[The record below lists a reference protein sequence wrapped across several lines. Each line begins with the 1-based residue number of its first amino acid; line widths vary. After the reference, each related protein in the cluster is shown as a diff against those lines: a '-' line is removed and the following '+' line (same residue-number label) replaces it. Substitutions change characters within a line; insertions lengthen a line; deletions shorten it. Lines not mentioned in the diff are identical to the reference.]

1 MIGTTISHYR
11 ILEKLGEGGRGIVY
25 RAHDTKL
32 DRPVALKFISSSL
45 TVSEQD
51 KTRFIHEARAA
62 SALEHSN
69 ICAVYEIDET
79 PGGQMF
85 LVMPAYEGIPLNK
98 KVEHGPLPINEAID
112 IAIQIA
118 EGLQAAH
125 EKGIVH
131 RDIKS
136 SNIFITSKGQV
147 KIMDFGLARSAG
159 MTKVTKTGTTIG
171 TVPFMSPEQARGEK
185 VDHRTD
191 IWSLGVILYEMVAGR
206 MPFRSDYSE
215 AIVYSIL
222 KEEPEPLTSLRS
234 NVPMELERIV
244 NKAMEKD
251 RNMRYQH
258 AGDLLTDLRRTKR
271 EIESGVRVEVEKKRA
286 IQYKK
291 PLYVFGSIIVV
302 AILINVAVLY
312 LIPTKTDVIDSIAV
326 LPLKNLSGDPAQE
339 YFVAGMHEAMIT
351 ELSKIGALRVISRT
365 STLQY
370 RETDKPMKQIARELG
385 VDAVVEGS
393 AMLVGDRVRITAQL
407 INARLDRHIWADS
420 YDRSLAD
427 VLTLQ
432 GEVALTI
439 AEQIKVKLTP
449 EEAAQLEKARP
460 VNPDAYKHYLIGIY
474 HLYKMNEAGFYQA
487 INSFQDAINIDPGYA
502 HAYAGIGFTYVQLG
516 LWFGFLSPMEVY
528 PKARQAVDRALDLD
542 PNLPEAHILTAEIK
556 YIFEW
561 DWEGAEAAFR
571 RGMELNPNSAF
582 AYNLYG
588 CYLHHMG
595 YFKESIVSNR
605 KAKDLDP
612 LSPPSYG
619 NIALAFFQLGRYEEM
634 LDELREGLKL
644 APNYPFLYIVM
655 NWYFLQH
662 QKCKEVLHNTD
673 RIARLWGEKIPPLQ
687 VGFLGY
693 SYAMCGRHDE
703 AIRLLNELHTR
714 SQTEYVPY
722 IALSD
727 IYLGLGQPEEAIDY
741 LLLAYEQREVRM
753 VQLKTRENYF
763 YTPISDNPRFRDLM
777 RRMNFPE

>member
-1 MIGTTISHYR
+1 MIDKTISHYK
-11 ILEKLGEGGRGIVY
+11 ILAKLGEGGMGVVY
-25 RAHDTKL
+25 RAHDIKL
-32 DRPVALKFISSSL
+32 DRRVALKFLSTSL

-51 KTRFIHEARAA
+51 KTRFMHEARAA

-79 PGGQMF
+79 PEGQMF

-98 KVEHGPLPINEAID
+98 KLEKGPLPINETID
-112 IAIQIA
+112 IAMQIA

-136 SNIFITSKGQV
+136 SNVFITSKGQV
-147 KIMDFGLARSAG
+147 KIMDFGLARRAD

-171 TVPFMSPEQARGEK
+171 TVPYMSPEQMRGEK

-191 IWSLGVILYEMVAGR
+191 IWSLGVILYEIVSGK

-222 KEEPEPLTSLRS
+222 NEEPEPLTSIRS
-234 NVPMELERIV
+234 NVSMELERIV
-244 NKAMEKD
+244 KKAMEKD

-258 AGDLLTDLRRTKR
+258 AGDLLTDLRRMKR
-271 EIESGVRVEVEKKRA
+271 EIESGVRAEVEKKRA
-286 IQYKK
+286 IQYKR
-291 PLYVFGSIIVV
+291 PLYVFGSTIVA
-302 AILINVAVLY
+302 AILIIVSVLY
-312 LIPTKTDVIDSIAV
+312 LVPEKIDVIDSIAV

-370 RETDKPMKQIARELG
+370 RDSDKPMKQIARELG

-393 AMLVGDRVRITAQL
+393 AMLVGDQVRITAQL

-420 YDRSLAD
+420 YNRSLAD

-449 EEAAQLEKARP
+449 EEAAQLEQARP

-474 HLYKMNEAGFYQA
+474 HLYKMNEVGFYQA

-502 HAYAGIGFTYVQLG
+502 HAYVGIGFTYVQLG

-542 PNLPEAHILTAEIK
+542 PNLAEAHILTAEMK

-561 DWEGAEAAFR
+561 DWEGAEASFH
-571 RGMELNPNSAF
+571 RGMELIPNSAF

-595 YFKESIVSNR
+595 YFEESIVSNR
-605 KAKDLDP
+605 KAKEFDP

-619 NIALAFFQLGRYEEM
+619 NIALALFQLGRYEEM

-644 APNYPFLYIVM
+644 APNYPFLHVVM
-655 NWYFLQH
+655 NWYFLQRR
-662 QKCKEVLHNTD
+662 KCEEVLLNID
-673 RIARLWGEKIPPLQ
+673 RIAGLWGDKIPPLQ

-714 SQTEYVPY
+714 SETEYVPY

-727 IYLGLGQPEEAIDY
+727 IYLGLGQTEEAIHY
-741 LLLAYEQREVRM
+741 LFMAYEQREVRM
-753 VQLKTRENYF
+753 VQLKGREDFF
-763 YTPISDNPRFRDLM
+763 YTPIRNDPRFQDLI